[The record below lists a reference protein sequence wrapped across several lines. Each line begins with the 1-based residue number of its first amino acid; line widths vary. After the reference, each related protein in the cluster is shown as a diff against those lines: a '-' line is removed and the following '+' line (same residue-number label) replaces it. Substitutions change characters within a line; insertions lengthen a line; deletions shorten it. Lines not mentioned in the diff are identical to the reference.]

1 MSGRAPGPVF
11 DHTGMRVLRDS
22 SGAGAH
28 ESVSGSSGVGGA
40 VVGLGPDTIAE
51 MRGALAGGRVVLL
64 RSFVE
69 RSWADEIRACAHDS
83 LSREAKSA
91 NRMSDQAA
99 RRSAARASGATRDV
113 VPVVPDHGR
122 VFIDVGG
129 AGNPARV
136 YRTWLGFPW
145 NPSPGGDLSVAFAL
159 AWVRRAVEGSEGS
172 EGSEESAG
180 FPELELEKA
189 SPGEGPAGGER
200 LSPAVEIDQYPRGGG
215 HRARQPPR
223 GADGRVV
230 CFAALSQ
237 RGRDFIEGG
246 LFVETAAGRVDV
258 DGHLALGDVCLFRAA
273 LASEILP
280 IDAGKGRAGQPDW
293 HHPGGRW
300 TLSSSA
306 RPAAEFARESF
317 DQRADPILPPRADSP
332 ADSPADAASRALDL
346 PPDDVTAE
354 WCALVGIRHV
364 GQRVGPAVV
373 ESIEPGEVRFRWPEG
388 AAPLA
393 VSCRPA
399 RKGPAFCSSARFALH
414 YRLSGGRSLT
424 QAEARFLHALCA
436 TTRAAEG
443 RRAPR

>member
-11 DHTGMRVLRDS
+11 DHTGMRVLRGS
-22 SGAGAH
+22 SGAGAR
-28 ESVSGSSGVGGA
+28 ESVGGSPGVGGA

-51 MRGALAGGRVVLL
+51 VRGALAGGRVVLL

-83 LSREAKSA
+83 LSREAETA
-91 NRMSDQAA
+91 NRMSEQAA
-99 RRSAARASGATRDV
+99 REPAPRASGADRDV
-113 VPVVPDHGR
+113 VPGVPDHGR
-122 VFIDVGG
+122 VFLEAGG
-129 AGNPARV
+129 AGSLARV
-136 YRTWLGFPW
+136 HRTWLEFPW
-145 NPSPGGDLSVAFAL
+145 NPSPGGDLSVALAL
-159 AWVRRAVEGSEGS
+159 AWVRRAVEGHEGS
-172 EGSEESAG
+172 GGLAC
-180 FPELELEKA
+180 FPGLELEHA
-189 SPGEGPAGGER
+189 SPGEDLAGAEK

-223 GADGRVV
+223 EADRRVL

-246 LFVETAAGRVDV
+246 LFVETASGRVDV

-300 TLSSSA
+300 TLSPSA

-317 DQRADPILPPRADSP
+317 DRRADPTITPRADSL

-354 WCALVGIRHV
+354 WCSLVGIRHV

-388 AAPLA
+388 SAPLA